1 MGYSGLFATSMC
13 EIVRFAPI
21 VVVELDGKNKILR
34 IDVK

>member
-1 MGYSGLFATSMC
+1 MC

>member
-1 MGYSGLFATSMC
+1 MC
-13 EIVRFAPI
+13 EIVRFTPI